1 MINKIL
7 IFSDYAWPFCYIG
20 KGIVD
25 ELKKEFEIE
34 DEWIPYELHPEVSKE
49 GYKVSDLFPGMSVED
64 MFKNLNNMSN
74 KYGIKFSGVDLISN
88 THLALLASEYAKEK
102 GKFHEFHD
110 KLFYTYFTQGKNIGD
125 VELLKSIA
133 ESIDLNKDEMV
144 KKLEDGS
151 YENNLSEAKKSATQY
166 EVNSTPTFIIN
177 DKYAIVGAQ
186 SIESFKNV
194 LNK

>member
-1 MINKIL
+1 
-7 IFSDYAWPFCYIG
+7 
-20 KGIVD
+20 
-25 ELKKEFEIE
+25 
-34 DEWIPYELHPEVSKE
+34 
-49 GYKVSDLFPGMSVED
+49 MSVED
-64 MFKNLNNMSN
+64 MFKNINNMSN

-133 ESIDLNKDEMV
+133 ESIGLNKDEMV

-151 YENNLSEAKKSATQY
+151 YENNLAEAKKSATQY

-186 SIESFKNV
+186 STESFKNV

>member
-1 MINKIL
+1 MKNKIL

-34 DEWIPYELHPEVSKE
+34 DEWIPYELHPEVPIE
-49 GYKVSDLFPGMSVED
+49 GGKVSDLFPGMSVEN
-64 MFKNLNNMSN
+64 MFNNLSNMG
-74 KYGIKFSGVDLISN
+74 KKFDITFSGTDLISN
-88 THLALLASEYAKEK
+88 THSALLATEYAKEK

-110 KLFYTYFTQGKNIGD
+110 KLFFVYFNEGKNIGN

-133 ESIDLNKDEMV
+133 ENIGLNKEEMI
-144 KKLEDGS
+144 KRIKDGT
-151 YENNLSEAKKSATQY
+151 YENNLAKAKNLALQY

-186 SIESFKNV
+186 SLESFKKV
-194 LNK
+194 LSK

>member
-7 IFSDYAWPFCYIG
+7 IFSDYAWPFCYVG

-25 ELKKEFEIE
+25 ELKKEFEID
-34 DEWIPYELHPEVSKE
+34 DEWIPFELHPEVPQE
-49 GYKVSDLFPGMSVED
+49 GEKVSELFPGMSVDD
-64 MFKNLNNMSN
+64 MFRSLNNMSN
-74 KYGIKFSGVDLISN
+74 KYGIKFSGADLISN

-110 KLFYTYFTQGKNIGD
+110 KLFYTYFTLGKNIGD
-125 VELLKSIA
+125 VDLLKSIA
-133 ESIDLNKDEMV
+133 DSIGLNKDEMM

-151 YENNLSEAKKSATQY
+151 YEKSLAEAKKSATQY
-166 EVNSTPTFIIN
+166 EVNSTPAFIIN

>member
-25 ELKKEFEIE
+25 ELKKEFDIE

-49 GYKVSDLFPGMSVED
+49 GDKVSDLFPGMSVED
-64 MFKNLNNMSN
+64 MFKNINNMSN
-74 KYGIKFSGVDLISN
+74 KYGVKFSGVDLISN

-110 KLFYTYFTQGKNIGD
+110 KLFYSYFTQGKNIGD

-133 ESIDLNKDEMV
+133 ESIGLNKDEMM
-144 KKLEDGS
+144 KRLEDGS
-151 YENNLSEAKKSATQY
+151 YENNLAEAKKSATHY